1 MLSDLRESGALEQD
15 ADIVSFLYREDYY
28 DKETENQHITE
39 VILAKHRNGP
49 VGSVKLYFK
58 NEFTLFLNLDTQ
70 HEGSRAAFFSS
81 HKESEKNKK
90 SACIIQGGVVY

>member
-1 MLSDLRESGALEQD
+1 MSLSDLRESGALEQD

-70 HEGSRAAFFSS
+70 HEG
-81 HKESEKNKK
+81 
-90 SACIIQGGVVY
+90 